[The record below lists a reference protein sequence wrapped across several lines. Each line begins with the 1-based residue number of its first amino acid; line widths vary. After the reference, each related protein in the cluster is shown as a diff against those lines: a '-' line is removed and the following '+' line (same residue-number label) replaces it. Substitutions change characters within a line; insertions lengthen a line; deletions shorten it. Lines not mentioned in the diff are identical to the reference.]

1 MYVCGMLHV
10 IQADESFMQSLF
22 KGLNDDDNDDDD
34 EDIECRDTDDDDAG
48 DDAKLRRRRDVA
60 QFLKEFCLF
69 SQTLAPQ
76 NRDGFFKVLANV
88 YSSLILTDQSQ
99 ICILYYWSIKDHVYL
114 CLL

>member
-99 ICILYYWSIKDHVYL
+99 ICILYY
-114 CLL
+114 